1 MIVLDDDCRNSPTRL
16 ALHLQRSRKELMSTR
31 TFNADY
37 RRGVRKVKRG
47 SERSDYT
54 VARLINNLEHV
65 KALKA
70 IGDTRFGAVMCAEQH
85 VKSAAVSARMRILN
99 FAFAALGA
107 VQYPARGQK
116 RAKGGN

>member
-1 MIVLDDDCRNSPTRL
+1 
-16 ALHLQRSRKELMSTR
+16 MSTR

-37 RRGVRKVKRG
+37 KRG
-47 SERSDYT
+47 IRKADKARKAGKVDAFYS
-54 VARLINNLEHV
+54 VLRLINTLAHV

-70 IGDTRFGAVMCAEQH
+70 IGDTRFGAVICAEQH
-85 VKSAAVSARMRILN
+85 VKSAALTARMRIQY

-116 RAKGGN
+116 RAKGEN